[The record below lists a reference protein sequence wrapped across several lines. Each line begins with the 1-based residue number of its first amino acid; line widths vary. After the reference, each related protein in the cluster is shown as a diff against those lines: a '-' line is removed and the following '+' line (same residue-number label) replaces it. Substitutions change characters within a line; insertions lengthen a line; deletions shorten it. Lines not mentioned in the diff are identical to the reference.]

1 MSSEREAPIGMY
13 QFVNAVEEMIRS
25 ADSGKR
31 QALAQIIDAYHED
44 YPDEFNW
51 ATGGQAPALL
61 HNLMLAIDTAGRA

>member
-25 ADSGKR
+25 AGSEKR

-44 YPDEFNW
+44 CPDEFNW

-61 HNLMLAIDTAGRA
+61 HNLILAIDTASRA

>member
-1 MSSEREAPIGMY
+1 MMTEREAPIGMY

-25 ADSGKR
+25 ADSEKR
-31 QALAQIIDAYHED
+31 QALAQTIDAYHGD

-61 HNLMLAIDTAGRA
+61 HNLMLAIDTACRA